1 MAKVNNKGLNKA
13 KANKKDEF
21 YTRLVD
27 IENELSNYTDK
38 FKDKIVYC
46 NCDDPYR
53 SNFVKY
59 FALNFKF
66 LGLKQLI
73 ATCYK
78 EDERSFKWMYNGE
91 QIEDQNMPDL
101 NKAIVIN
108 LKGDGDFRSEECLDI
123 LKECDIVVTNPPF
136 SLFREFVDTI
146 FKYDKQFLIIGN
158 RLAIQYK
165 EIFPL
170 IKETKMWLGVNT
182 NKSLFFEVPYDYYL
196 SESSKEQEETKLVK
210 VPAISWFTN
219 LDHNKRNQEIILFK
233 KYNKEEYPKYD
244 NCDAIH
250 VKTVKSIPCDYTGL
264 MGVPITIMN
273 TFNPKQFEIVKFR
286 KGDDGRDLLLN
297 GKYPYTRILVKN
309 KKPIV

>member
-1 MAKVNNKGLNKA
+1 MA
-13 KANKKDEF
+13 KANKEDEF

-78 EDERSFKWMYNGE
+78 EDGQSFKWIYNGE
-91 QIEDQNMPDL
+91 QIEDQNIPDL

-158 RLAIQYK
+158 QLAIQYK

-182 NKSLFFEVPYDYYL
+182 NKSLFFEVPDDYYL
-196 SESSKEQEETKLVK
+196 SESSKEQEETKIVI

-233 KYNKEEYPKYD
+233 KYNEEEYPKYD

-250 VKTVKSIPCDYTGL
+250 VKTVKSIPYDYTGL

-273 TFNPKQFEIVKFR
+273 TFNPNQFEIVKFR

-297 GKYPYTRILVKN
+297 GKYLYTRILVKN